1 MVDTVTLRLQS
12 PSGIVDLHS
21 KREELNCQ
29 ISLDEEDK
37 ERLQHDIQVLSGK
50 LRSVT
55 KSLAQRLASRAA
67 FDFTITEVEAEYTNV
82 CFCLMFIITHSF
94 VFYRCFLLL
103 CVLGFFF
110 FSFQRRVSCNIVKL
124 LLLKV
129 NSEPEKN
136 I

>member
-1 MVDTVTLRLQS
+1 MLDAVTLRLQS

-29 ISLDEEDK
+29 ISLDEEEK
-37 ERLQHDIQVLSGK
+37 ERLQQDIQVLSGK

-82 CFCLMFIITHSF
+82 CFSLMFIITRNGF
-94 VFYRCFLLL
+94 VFYRSFFLL
-103 CVLGFFF
+103 FFASGIF
-110 FSFQRRVSCNIVKL
+110 FYYYFKDGRPVILSNCFC
-124 LLLKV
+124 
-129 NSEPEKN
+129 
-136 I
+136 

>member
-1 MVDTVTLRLQS
+1 MLDTVTLRLQS

-82 CFCLMFIITHSF
+82 CLFDVYYYTEQLCLLS
-94 VFYRCFLLL
+94 VFLLVAF
-103 CVLGFFF
+103 CFRIF
-110 FSFQRRVSCNIVKL
+110 FSKTGVL
-124 LLLKV
+124 
-129 NSEPEKN
+129 
-136 I
+136 